1 MNEKTDAPA
10 RNWQKPLAAL
20 LQATAALAAAGLL
33 LLDSGLHGPLAA
45 LALAGVALAGLL
57 YHRLPPILVEL
68 PPPAPAPAPP
78 PAPEPE
84 PPVLLA
90 APAPE
95 PPSDPGLPLRAPLAK
110 LLESILRTEQDMLF
124 ATELARA
131 GGEKVQFSAASI
143 QACEA
148 AIRELAG
155 YMGTIDQVFDE
166 LSQQSMRIGAIVGSI
181 QDIAKQTNLLALNA

>member
-68 PPPAPAPAPP
+68 PPPAPASARDARRSGTRLSPDR
-78 PAPEPE
+78 E
-84 PPVLLA
+84 
-90 APAPE
+90 
-95 PPSDPGLPLRAPLAK
+95 
-110 LLESILRTEQDMLF
+110 T
-124 ATELARA
+124 ARA
-131 GGEKVQFSAASI
+131 ATA
-143 QACEA
+143 
-148 AIRELAG
+148 R
-155 YMGTIDQVFDE
+155 
-166 LSQQSMRIGAIVGSI
+166 
-181 QDIAKQTNLLALNA
+181 

>member
-68 PPPAPAPAPP
+68 PPPAPAPP

-84 PPVLLA
+84 PPVLGVWGA
-90 APAPE
+90 MEPKTNVSSESHRKGAFRSPAH
-95 PPSDPGLPLRAPLAK
+95 PPGITL
-110 LLESILRTEQDMLF
+110 
-124 ATELARA
+124 
-131 GGEKVQFSAASI
+131 
-143 QACEA
+143 
-148 AIRELAG
+148 
-155 YMGTIDQVFDE
+155 
-166 LSQQSMRIGAIVGSI
+166 
-181 QDIAKQTNLLALNA
+181 

>member
-155 YMGTIDQVFDE
+155 YMGTIDQVF
-166 LSQQSMRIGAIVGSI
+166 
-181 QDIAKQTNLLALNA
+181 LNVVIKVL